1 MSICNYSGQI
11 VRRDTPLLPEEGWT
25 RHKADAAKP
34 PLKERTGWSLTSHIS
49 ECVLNTACER
59 RRFLMAAPY
68 RACAGSARLLM
79 AAPYRACAGSAR
91 LLMAA
96 PYRLM
101 FRAIALTLRA
111 GLRGLRPPL
120 DGCALLLDVSR
131 YRAH

>member
-1 MSICNYSGQI
+1 
-11 VRRDTPLLPEEGWT
+11 
-25 RHKADAAKP
+25 
-34 PLKERTGWSLTSHIS
+34 
-49 ECVLNTACER
+49 
-59 RRFLMAAPY
+59 
-68 RACAGSARLLM
+68 M

-131 YRAH
+131 YRAHASRGLARAPPAVCAASEASRYFLTGAATPPLGGGVYPVRTALVAAKPR